1 MSMHTEGACCTWH
14 AALPSCISR
23 MPPLWL
29 VRCSLQNLII
39 LLQLSER
46 TRGLA
51 PGFSRMLL
59 KLYAYAV
66 LPVTLWVSAFA
77 TNLSIPVLR

>member
-1 MSMHTEGACCTWH
+1 MLQLSRKAPPPS
-14 AALPSCISR
+14 LPLASQL
-23 MPPLWL
+23 P
-29 VRCSLQNLII
+29 LQNLII

-77 TNLSIPVLR
+77 TNLSIPVMR

>member
-1 MSMHTEGACCTWH
+1 MHLACCS
-14 AALPSCISR
+14 PSSHLTYPPP
-23 MPPLWL
+23 PPLCL
-29 VRCSLQNLII
+29 VCCSLQNLII